1 MHVHSKMKAYKI
13 SKKKLCSKVLGSHN
27 YSQIKLHSK
36 VIFSDLVGFLFF
48 VEFNGEGQNSNR
60 NTVKHTAENGRKNL
74 GDEDAA
80 GITSLVPGVKNSR
93 LRNGL
98 EFDWAY

>member
-1 MHVHSKMKAYKI
+1 M
-13 SKKKLCSKVLGSHN
+13 
-27 YSQIKLHSK
+27 
-36 VIFSDLVGFLFF
+36 
-48 VEFNGEGQNSNR
+48 EFNGEGQNSNR
-60 NTVKHTAENGRKNL
+60 NTVKHTAENGRKIL

>member
-1 MHVHSKMKAYKI
+1 MVKVKIRTGTRSNIRPKMAEKI
-13 SKKKLCSKVLGSHN
+13 
-27 YSQIKLHSK
+27 
-36 VIFSDLVGFLFF
+36 
-48 VEFNGEGQNSNR
+48 
-60 NTVKHTAENGRKNL
+60 L